1 MATSLSSRLIRKVC
15 TLRSLLLSPLCHA
28 PFLESS
34 KYLDTGFN
42 TNLTP
47 LNAFENTWD
56 IRAFCSRASSLDVEQ
71 GPATIDYSSLLQE
84 DEYHKLAD
92 ATISDLQG
100 KFEEYGDCIQVDGFD
115 IDYGNQVLTV
125 KLGNLG
131 TYVLNKQTPNRQLWL
146 SSPDENPEKM
156 QQEWEEDITVLYL
169 LLKNSMATIT
179 PLETGCLD
187 GCQMQRQVRFLRW
200 YSYRTRC
207 DIVSSTSLGD
217 MPHA

>member
-115 IDYGNQVLTV
+115 IDYGVSLMPV
-125 KLGNLG
+125 
-131 TYVLNKQTPNRQLWL
+131 
-146 SSPDENPEKM
+146 PELAEFV
-156 QQEWEEDITVLYL
+156 Q
-169 LLKNSMATIT
+169 
-179 PLETGCLD
+179 
-187 GCQMQRQVRFLRW
+187 
-200 YSYRTRC
+200 SY
-207 DIVSSTSLGD
+207 I
-217 MPHA
+217 